1 MRVPGVPRPKHMQR
15 VHDFQKGLCTIT
27 IYIYLSLSLI
37 CECVHLRACV
47 MDLLEHFLGTETSL
61 SMNLSLVSVNA
72 NPSTVCNA

>member
-1 MRVPGVPRPKHMQR
+1 MCLAPNTCNEYMTFRKVYA
-15 VHDFQKGLCTIT
+15 LSL
-27 IYIYLSLSLI
+27 YIYLSLSLI